1 MASKCQ
7 PVGLALNY
15 RPFALN
21 IPDSDIFSED
31 QPMVMRGSGKAGV
44 FLGLSHYDMLWKHMM
59 YLWYVGR
66 GPDNKI

>member
-31 QPMVMRGSGKAGV
+31 QPLVMGGSGKAGV
-44 FLGLSHYDMLWKHMM
+44 FLRLSHYDNVMKAYDVFMVCW
-59 YLWYVGR
+59 GSS
-66 GPDNKI
+66 G

>member
-31 QPMVMRGSGKAGV
+31 QPVVMRGSGKAGV
-44 FLGLSHYDMLWKHMM
+44 FLGLSHYDNVMKAYDVFM
-59 YLWYVGR
+59 VC
-66 GPDNKI
+66 